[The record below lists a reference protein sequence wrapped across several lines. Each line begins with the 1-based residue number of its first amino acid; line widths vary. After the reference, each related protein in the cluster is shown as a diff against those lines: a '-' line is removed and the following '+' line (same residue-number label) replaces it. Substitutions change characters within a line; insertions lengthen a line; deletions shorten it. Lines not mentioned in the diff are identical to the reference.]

1 MAFGTRVTTTT
12 RDFLM
17 PKVVDTILNSNV
29 YFTRIVGAAKKWTFG
44 DQVEFPVFYQKNS
57 TGGGFTGYDLLD
69 TNASDT
75 RINLA
80 FDPSFVYKTASLP
93 LTELSVN
100 ATAQKVIDLAGIEL
114 QWAAE
119 SLADDLGTQFYG
131 SNATTTKNTLGLIDI
146 VDDGTTVAT
155 YGGQSRT
162 TYTTLAATKTDS
174 GGAISLD
181 KMETLH
187 NAVSSG
193 SQLPTI
199 GVCNE
204 TVWALYSK
212 LLQPQE
218 RINKDVGMVKGMR
231 SGTGF
236 VGLDFKGIPVLKD
249 EKATSGVLFFL
260 NENFLNWYA
269 LPFAK
274 SEPVNF
280 SSTIDGNDYS
290 SVKGLG
296 FSWTNW
302 IIPSNQASVVSHIYF
317 GGQHISQN
325 PKRSGKLTGIT
336 TV

>member
-1 MAFGTRVTTTT
+1 
-12 RDFLM
+12 M
-17 PKVVDTILNSNV
+17 PKVVDTILDSNV
-29 YFTRIVGAAKKWTFG
+29 YFTRIVGAAKKWQYG
-44 DQVEFPVFYQKNS
+44 DQVKFPIFYQKND
-57 TGGGFTGYDLLD
+57 TGGSFSGYDLLD
-69 TNASDT
+69 TNAVDT
-75 RINLA
+75 RINLE
-80 FDPSFVYKTASLP
+80 FDPSFTYKTVSLP

-100 ATAQKVIDLAGIEL
+100 ATAEKVLDLARTEL
-114 QWAAE
+114 EWASY

-131 SNATTTKNTLGLIDI
+131 SNATTTKNFIGLTDI
-146 VDDGTTVAT
+146 VDDGTSVAT
-155 YGGQSRT
+155 YGGQARA
-162 TYTTLAATKTDS
+162 TYATLDATKTAS
-174 GGAISLD
+174 GGSISLD

-187 NAVSSG
+187 NAVTSG
-193 SQLPTI
+193 SIAPTI

-218 RINKDVGMVKGMR
+218 RINKEVGRVKGMN

-249 EKATSGVLFFL
+249 EKATAQTFFFL
-260 NENFLNWYA
+260 NENYLDFYA

-274 SEPVNF
+274 SEAVNF

-290 SVKGLG
+290 TVKGLG

-302 IIPSNQASVVSHIYF
+302 IIPSNQAAVISHIYF
-317 GGQHISQN
+317 SGQHLSQN
-325 PKRSGKLTGIT
+325 PKRQGKLTGVT

>member
-12 RDFLM
+12 RDYLM
-17 PKVVDTILNSNV
+17 PKVVDTILDSNV
-29 YFTRIVGAAKKWTFG
+29 YFTRIVGAAKKWQYG
-44 DQVEFPVFYQKNS
+44 DQVKFPIFYQKND
-57 TGGGFTGYDLLD
+57 TGGSFSGYDLLD
-69 TNASDT
+69 TNAVDT
-75 RINLA
+75 RINLE
-80 FDPSFVYKTASLP
+80 FDPSFTYKTVSLP

-100 ATAQKVIDLAGIEL
+100 ATAEKVLDLARTEL
-114 QWAAE
+114 EWASY

-131 SNATTTKNTLGLIDI
+131 SNATTTKNFIGLTDI
-146 VDDGTTVAT
+146 VDDGTSVAT
-155 YGGQSRT
+155 YGGQARA
-162 TYTTLAATKTDS
+162 TYATLDATKTAS
-174 GGAISLD
+174 GGSISLD

-187 NAVSSG
+187 NAVTSG
-193 SQLPTI
+193 SIAPTI

-218 RINKDVGMVKGMR
+218 RINKEVGRVKGMN

-249 EKATSGVLFFL
+249 EKATAQTFFFL
-260 NENFLNWYA
+260 NENYLDFYA

-274 SEPVNF
+274 SEAVNF

-290 SVKGLG
+290 TVKGLG

-302 IIPSNQASVVSHIYF
+302 IIPSNQAAVISHIYF
-317 GGQHISQN
+317 SGQHLSQN
-325 PKRSGKLTGIT
+325 PKRQGKLTGVT